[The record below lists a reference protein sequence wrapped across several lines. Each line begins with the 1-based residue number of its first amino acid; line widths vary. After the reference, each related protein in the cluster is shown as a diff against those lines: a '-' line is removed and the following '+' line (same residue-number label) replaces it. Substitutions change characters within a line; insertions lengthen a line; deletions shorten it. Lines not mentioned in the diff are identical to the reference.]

1 MYFVLKNKGTKIR
14 NKNLN
19 PFFIT
24 VFFQVLQHAI
34 ELSSSLKQQRK
45 VPNDFLFYY
54 TNAELFLE
62 DFANYN
68 FKVKLK
74 LQYLSNIS
82 IA

>member
-1 MYFVLKNKGTKIR
+1 MYFVLKNKGTNIR

-54 TNAELFLE
+54 TNAELLLE